1 MGIGMDESMY
11 QAGGI
16 RWGQG
21 WMSLC
26 ISLDRIR
33 WGRDG

>member
-1 MGIGMDESMY
+1 MDESMY

-16 RWGQG
+16 RWVGMDESMYQPG
-21 WMSLC
+21 G
-26 ISLDRIR
+26 IR